1 MAKITILGA
10 GGFGVSLAIA
20 AYQNQHQVTV
30 WDISEE
36 IVQAI
41 LRDGEHK
48 TKLPGVKIPKGIGFT
63 TDPHCMENSDMVV
76 FVVPSLF
83 IRSVAQRVK
92 PFLTKD
98 TILVNASK
106 GLEEETFL
114 TMSQIIQSEYPEN
127 AVGVITGPSHAEEVG
142 RGVPTTV
149 VAASKNEAA
158 AGQTILLNGLE
169 YTVSGVVDDVSG
181 ITADVYAEAWVTY
194 SSLSV
199 AMDHALGER
208 DGAVGLLEA
217 NILLADASDL
227 PALSEELRRE
237 VRRYNSGLS
246 EGQVVCEEPLSYADN
261 LLSGLFGPETYIV
274 LGMALLLFLLVP
286 ALNLSGMN
294 ASRIQER
301 VGELGI
307 RKAFGATKATL
318 MGQVFVENMVLMLPG
333 GVAGLLFSYVLG
345 FIFRNALLVP
355 GFNLLGTSGDVFL
368 SPGMLLNMSVF
379 AYAFGV
385 CVALNLLS
393 SMLPAWRIVRGNIT
407 DALNG

>member
-127 AVGVITGPSHAEEVG
+127 PMGRCYGFIRTVPCG
-142 RGVPTTV
+142 RGGTWR
-149 VAASKNEAA
+149 ADH
-158 AGQTILLNGLE
+158 G
-169 YTVSGVVDDVSG
+169 SGCVQKRG
-181 ITADVYAEAWVTY
+181 GGGAD
-194 SSLSV
+194 
-199 AMDHALGER
+199 
-208 DGAVGLLEA
+208 
-217 NILLADASDL
+217 
-227 PALSEELRRE
+227 
-237 VRRYNSGLS
+237 
-246 EGQVVCEEPLSYADN
+246 
-261 LLSGLFGPETYIV
+261 
-274 LGMALLLFLLVP
+274 
-286 ALNLSGMN
+286 
-294 ASRIQER
+294 
-301 VGELGI
+301 
-307 RKAFGATKATL
+307 
-318 MGQVFVENMVLMLPG
+318 PG
-333 GVAGLLFSYVLG
+333 GFLQPHPAHLHQ
-345 FIFRNALLVP
+345 RRP
-355 GFNLLGTSGDVFL
+355 G
-368 SPGMLLNMSVF
+368 GM
-379 AYAFGV
+379 
-385 CVALNLLS
+385 
-393 SMLPAWRIVRGNIT
+393 
-407 DALNG
+407 